1 MVFTLGAEVAIG
13 LIVMLLVLISPV
25 GNVDAKKFITS
36 ITLVDNPPPVNHEP
50 QPIRKLT
57 PPPLP
62 PLEQIKTALKMPAP
76 ILPKPKVE
84 EDVTAP
90 KIEVASKR
98 PVIDIPP
105 PKMPKALVKTG
116 DFTTGSRH
124 RPRLRELPRRCR
136 RAVSAIPTEFP
147 RGTAIARLR

>member
-13 LIVMLLVLISPV
+13 LIVTLLVLISPV

-76 ILPKPKVE
+76 ICPNRRLK
-84 EDVTAP
+84 
-90 KIEVASKR
+90 
-98 PVIDIPP
+98 
-105 PKMPKALVKTG
+105 KT
-116 DFTTGSRH
+116 SLH
-124 RPRLRELPRRCR
+124 PR
-136 RAVSAIPTEFP
+136 
-147 RGTAIARLR
+147 